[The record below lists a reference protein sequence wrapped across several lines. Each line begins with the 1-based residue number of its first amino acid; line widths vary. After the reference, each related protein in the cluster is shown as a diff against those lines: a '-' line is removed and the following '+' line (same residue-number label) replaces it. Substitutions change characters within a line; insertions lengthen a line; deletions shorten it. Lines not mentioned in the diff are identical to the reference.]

1 MGQHRAV
8 AVEGWWCCGVS
19 SQLSKQQL
27 RSACILWG
35 CVGHQATS
43 KACPTAAPH
52 VACVRVLHVRVT
64 LYTDGPGRSLTLLT
78 VLGTSG
84 KTTTSWL
91 IRGLLEQA
99 GQLTGMV
106 GSIEYAL
113 AEHLMGP
120 EGGMWMPSEPDPAAG
135 RECSSPFH
143 LVPYKGRYCVEETT
157 PSGLR
162 VQVCVC
168 VCWWVVC
175 LYVCVVTTHM
185 WWAWACACTA
195 GACKHTGSLKHS

>member
-1 MGQHRAV
+1 VSWLLLGAHKGRWRRIRSCSPFKRLALLT
-8 AVEGWWCCGVS
+8 CCDFAENP
-19 SQLSKQQL
+19 SQ
-27 RSACILWG
+27 G
-35 CVGHQATS
+35 M
-43 KACPTAAPH
+43 
-52 VACVRVLHVRVT
+52 
-64 LYTDGPGRSLTLLT
+64 TLLT

-113 AEHLMGP
+113 AEHLMTP
-120 EGGMWMPSEPDPAAG
+120 DANMWAPNEADSAAG

-143 LVPYKGRYCVEETT
+143 LVPYKGRYCVEEAT

-162 VQVCVC
+162 VQVGALATCRWHWLVPPVATCKRRRSCGLQAPWPVC
-168 VCWWVVC
+168 CRTC
-175 LYVCVVTTHM
+175 SGGTSDPSH
-185 WWAWACACTA
+185 
-195 GACKHTGSLKHS
+195 